1 MVRKLTL
8 YKKSNLAVIIIIKY
22 LLLKQTNKNN
32 NNKQITFHGRET
44 AQLVIWLL
52 CFADGVKVQKILNQT
67 YSLHSTML

>member
-8 YKKSNLAVIIIIKY
+8 YKKSNLAVIIIK
-22 LLLKQTNKNN
+22 KQTNKNN